1 MNSFR
6 WWSAVPMAV
15 IALFG
20 AGSVMAQQITPH
32 IGYVYPAGGRQGA
45 TFQIVVGGQFLEGAT
60 NNVYVSGDG
69 VQATAVDFNKPMP
82 QGQFNL
88 LRDKL
93 KELQEKRTAA
103 MKSNRSRRAAASTNT
118 WTAADEKMVEEI
130 RAKMLKNPPN
140 RNATVAI
147 AETVTIKVTVAP
159 DAEAGDREI
168 RLRGAAGLSNPL
180 AFRVGQLAE
189 FSKPAAKAPNAD
201 ADRFR
206 ERFGKAAKPAVASP
220 MTITLPAT
228 VNGQILP
235 GGVDRFRFAARAGQ
249 QLVVIAS
256 ARELIPYL
264 ADAVPGWF
272 QATLA
277 LYDAKGKEL
286 AYDDDFRFHPDPVL
300 HFEIPRDGEYTI
312 EIKDAIYRG
321 REDFVYRISLGELP
335 FITSIY
341 PLGGRAG
348 ERTTVELKGW
358 NLPVTNLTHDAKDE
372 APGVQHLSVRKG
384 VFLSNRVPFA
394 VDDLPERNETEPNDQ
409 SASAQMINLP
419 AIINGRIGKSGDADT
434 FRIEGKAGDVI
445 IAEIEARRLDSSLD
459 SVLRLTD
466 ADGKQIAYN
475 DDHEDKASGLHTHHA
490 DSLLRATL
498 PASGSYF
505 LQVGDTQRK
514 GGAEFGYRLRV
525 SAPRPDFE
533 LRIVPSSINVRP
545 GASVPLTVFA
555 LRKDG
560 FSNEITLDLKDA
572 PAGFALS
579 GARVPPNQDQVRITL
594 SAPATPSSQPVNVA
608 LEGWAVIQG
617 GTVTRTATPA
627 EDMMQAFAY
636 RHLVPANELKAAV
649 SGRSAYKA
657 PVRILSATPVRIPAG
672 GTARIQ
678 IGVPAKVFLAD
689 FQLDLSD
696 PPEGITLK
704 AVSPSGWNTELVV
717 QCDSAKA
724 KPGLAG
730 NLIVNVH
737 SNKGAAPKG
746 KALNNKRGATL
757 ATLPA
762 IPFEIVPQ

>member
-1 MNSFR
+1 
-6 WWSAVPMAV
+6 MAG

-20 AGSVMAQQITPH
+20 EGSALAQQITPH

-45 TFQIVVGGQFLEGAT
+45 TVQIVVGGQFLEGAT
-60 NNVYVSGDG
+60 NHVYVSGAG

-93 KELQEKRTAA
+93 KELQDKRAA
-103 MKSNRSRRAAASTNT
+103 ALKSNRKLRAEASTNT

-130 RAKMLKNPPN
+130 RAKILKNPPN

-147 AETVTIKVTVAP
+147 AETVTIKVMLAP
-159 DAEAGDREI
+159 DAEPGDREI
-168 RLRGAAGLSNPL
+168 RLWGSGGLSNPMV
-180 AFRVGQLAE
+180 FRVGQLPE
-189 FSKPAAKAPNAD
+189 FSKPAAKAPNPE

-206 ERFGKAAKPAVASP
+206 ERFGKAAKPAAAAAP
-220 MTITLPAT
+220 MAVTLPAT

-235 GGVDRFRFAARAGQ
+235 GGVDRFRFPARAGQ

-277 LYDAKGKEL
+277 LFDAKGKEL

-300 HFEIPRDGEYTI
+300 HYEIPRDGEYTI

-321 REDFVYRISLGELP
+321 REDFVYRIALGELP

-341 PLGGRAG
+341 PLGGKAG
-348 ERTTVELKGW
+348 EKTTVELKGW
-358 NLPVTNLTHDAKDE
+358 NLPVTSLTNDVRE
-372 APGVQHLSVRKG
+372 EVTGLQYVSVRKENCR
-384 VFLSNRVPFA
+384 SNRAPFA
-394 VDDLPERNETEPNDQ
+394 VDDLPECPEAEPNEQ
-409 SASAQMINLP
+409 SSTAQPIRLP
-419 AIINGRIGKSGDADT
+419 IIINGRIGKPGDADT
-434 FRIEGKAGDVI
+434 FHIEGKAGDVI
-445 IAEIEARRLDSSLD
+445 IAEVEARRLDSSLD

-466 ADGKQIAYN
+466 ADGKQIAFN

-525 SAPRPDFE
+525 SAPQPDFV
-533 LRIVPSSINVRP
+533 LRVVPASITVRP
-545 GASVPLTVFA
+545 GASVPITVYA
-555 LRKDG
+555 LRRDG
-560 FSNEITLDLKDA
+560 FSNEIALALQGNS
-572 PAGFALS
+572 AGFSLS
-579 GARVPPNQDQVRITL
+579 GARVPAGQDQIRLTL
-594 SAPATPSSQPVNVA
+594 TAPATATAEPANLS
-608 LEGWAVIQG
+608 LEGRANLQG
-617 GTVTRTATPA
+617 KSVTRIATPA

-636 RHLVPANELKAAV
+636 RHLVPADELRVAV
-649 SGRSAYKA
+649 SGRSFNKA
-657 PVRILSATPVRIPAG
+657 PVKILSATPVRIPAG
-672 GTARIQ
+672 GIARVQ
-678 IGVPAKVFLAD
+678 LGVPGKVFLANFD
-689 FQLDLSD
+689 LDLSE
-696 PPEGITLK
+696 PPEGISLQSV
-704 AVSPSGWNTELVV
+704 APSGWNTELVL
-717 QCDSAKA
+717 QSDAAKT
-724 KPGLAG
+724 KPGQAG

-737 SNKGAAPKG
+737 AAGKGATASASKG
-746 KALNNKRGATL
+746 KMKKRGGAV

-762 IPFEIVPQ
+762 IPFAIVR